1 MVRDATGQA
10 LGYFLFD
17 DQPRPDARSPTGY
30 RATRRGAWRRTW
42 PNAGATAR
50 AAADKR
56 GVTRSQPQIHD
67 SPRNQLNSR
76 SIGDGEARSSRQRE

>member
-1 MVRDATGQA
+1 MVRDATGQT
-10 LGYFLFD
+10 LGYFLFFRPAGPD
-17 DQPRPDARSPTGY
+17 DRSPTGSP
-30 RATRRGAWRRTW
+30 RMRCDRMGVKPA
-42 PNAGATAR
+42 AR
-50 AAADKR
+50 AAASIAADQR

>member
-1 MVRDATGQA
+1 MAVNFAKLPEQ
-10 LGYFLFD
+10 
-17 DQPRPDARSPTGY
+17 S
-30 RATRRGAWRRTW
+30 
-42 PNAGATAR
+42 

-76 SIGDGEARSSRQRE
+76 GIGDREARSSRQHEQGARGV